1 MKKHYLIKI
10 CCLLFTVASINL
22 NLQAQEK
29 QSIDSL
35 FLNNSAHF
43 KEVVYAHL
51 NKSIYIKGENIGF
64 TAYSFDKY
72 KNNLSKSTSNLY
84 CLIYDSNKKLVK
96 KQLLKVENGIANGVF
111 DVDKDFKTGTY
122 TFKAYTNWMLNF
134 SKESFF
140 TDSFDVIDPQE
151 TKVVAKTK
159 KSDKIDLQ
167 ILPESGHL
175 LTGVINTLGVVAKDS
190 LGYGIS
196 NLKGSI
202 LDQQNNFITSF
213 KLNDLGIGRFSMK
226 PIKNKTYK
234 VQLENTKD
242 FITNF
247 GANSKN
253 SGIIIQLNSNENE
266 VIISCVT
273 NKGTLPFLKG
283 KTYTLAYQNRAKLTK
298 IEIQFDKENV
308 ISKKIAL
315 KNLKSGVTIFTLFDE
330 QNNPIAERLFFN
342 YKNININ
349 TIENASVNNSKDT
362 LHNFNFNFKNGFK
375 DFNNVSISILPE
387 GTKSYNK
394 NSNIISNVLI
404 KPYIKGYLQN
414 GGYYFTDINNQKKY
428 DLDNLLITQG
438 WSSFNWRKLFSQKNN
453 FAHSFEKG
461 ITVRFNIQN
470 EKNSQKQFLIHALS
484 NNPPQF
490 ISLNDNSKSAFVLNN
505 YYPTNNEKAY
515 ISEINNSD
523 GRLNKTAL
531 YTQFYPLIVPE
542 TSKYANHLTSNN
554 SFYAL
559 EIANNLYEFKNLNTK
574 NTLNEIIIKSNL
586 EKQRMYKIKAKT
598 NGKVLFTNKNDINLT
613 LIEYIETRS
622 SRFTARRTSTGMS
635 INLLRPNFGD
645 SNKIDLSSVKT
656 KPYDDNTGV
665 GFKGGSN
672 SDQTVVFIDGVRL
685 IDNSVLYNYTMSV
698 IDYIEFDPN
707 AFDQGFRGNQG
718 VIRITTDLFKFY
730 KPKNHPSLSQIKF
743 PITFSKAKKFYIP
756 MYNSYTDNFYK
767 NYGVINWLPINKINE
782 NGNLNLDIESIRTNK
797 ITLFFEGVSADGE
810 FIFDKKTVD
819 ITPTESF

>member
-1 MKKHYLIKI
+1 MKKYYLIKI
-10 CCLLFTVASINL
+10 CCLLFTVAHINL

-29 QSIDSL
+29 KSIDSI

-72 KNNLSKSTSNLY
+72 KNKLSKSTSNLY
-84 CLIYDSNKKLVK
+84 CLIYDSNNKLVK

-140 TDSFDVIDPQE
+140 TDSFEVIDPEE

-159 KSDKIDLQ
+159 NNSKIDLQ

-175 LTGVINTLGVVAKDS
+175 LNGVINTLGVVAKDS

-202 LDQQNNFITSF
+202 LDQENNFITSF
-213 KLNDLGIGRFSMK
+213 KLNELGIGRFSMK
-226 PIKNKTYK
+226 PVKNKTYK

-242 FITNF
+242 FSTNF
-247 GANSKN
+247 GADSKN
-253 SGIIIQLNSNENE
+253 NGIIIQVNSNENE

-273 NKGTLPFLKG
+273 NKGTLQFLKG
-283 KTYTLAYQNRAKLTK
+283 KTYTLAYQNGAKLTK
-298 IEIQFDKENV
+298 VEIQFDKENS

-315 KNLKSGVTIFTLFDE
+315 KNLKSGITIFTLFNE

-342 YKNININ
+342 YKNISIN

-362 LHNFNFNFKNGFK
+362 LHNFNFNFKKGFK
-375 DFNNVSISILPE
+375 SFNNVSVSILPK
-387 GTKSYNK
+387 GTNSYNK

-414 GGYYFTDINNQKKY
+414 GGYYFTNINNQKKY

-461 ITVRFNIQN
+461 ITVKFNIQD

-484 NNPPQF
+484 NNSPQF
-490 ISLNDNSKSAFVLNN
+490 ISLNDDSKNTFVLNN
-505 YYPTNNEKAY
+505 YYPTSNEKAY
-515 ISEINNSD
+515 ISSIRKKD
-523 GRLNKTAL
+523 GKTFKTPL
-531 YTQFYPLIVPE
+531 YTQFFPSNIPE
-542 TSKYANHLTSNN
+542 TNKSAKHLTTNN
-554 SFYAL
+554 NFYATENPNQLTSYNRLNTGDFLDEVIIKTNLEEERIL
-559 EIANNLYEFKNLNTK
+559 EIRKKKFGRVKFTTLQDSYITLEEFINIYGISFNARRNFINGTLDIGLKNGIRFQSPYSEANQGGTIIYLDGQRLLDNTILFNLSMNIVDYVEFNRSSFG
-574 NTLNEIIIKSNL
+574 E
-586 EKQRMYKIKAKT
+586 
-598 NGKVLFTNKNDINLT
+598 GFTNND
-613 LIEYIETRS
+613 
-622 SRFTARRTSTGMS
+622 
-635 INLLRPNFGD
+635 
-645 SNKIDLSSVKT
+645 
-656 KPYDDNTGV
+656 
-665 GFKGGSN
+665 
-672 SDQTVVFIDGVRL
+672 
-685 IDNSVLYNYTMSV
+685 
-698 IDYIEFDPN
+698 
-707 AFDQGFRGNQG
+707 G
-718 VIRITTDLFKFY
+718 VIRIVTNPMKFY
-730 KPKNHPSLSQIKF
+730 QPIKRQTTTEIKF
-743 PITFSKAKKFYIP
+743 PLTFSNPKKFYAP
-756 MYNSYTDNFYK
+756 KYNSYTDNFYK
-767 NYGVINWLPINKINE
+767 KYGVVDWLPLNKIDE
-782 NGNLNLDIESIRTNK
+782 NGNLNLDIKNIKTDK
-797 ITLFFEGVSADGE
+797 LTLFFEGVSADGE
-810 FIFDKKTVD
+810 FIFDKKTVE
-819 ITPTESF
+819 ITPTKSF

>member
-22 NLQAQEK
+22 NLQAQKK

-35 FLNNSAHF
+35 FLNNSSHF

-72 KNNLSKSTSNLY
+72 KNNLSESTSNLY

-196 NLKGSI
+196 NLKGSV

-213 KLNDLGIGRFSMK
+213 KLNELGIGRFSMK

-234 VQLENTKD
+234 VQLENAKN

-247 GANSKN
+247 GTNSKN
-253 SGIIIQLNSNENE
+253 NGIIIQLNSNENE

-283 KTYTLAYQNRAKLTK
+283 KTYTLAYQNREKLTK

-362 LHNFNFNFKNGFK
+362 LHNFSFNFKNGFK

-387 GTKSYNK
+387 NTKSYNK
-394 NSNIISNVLI
+394 NSNIISNILI

-461 ITVRFNIQN
+461 ITVRFNIQDD
-470 EKNSQKQFLIHALS
+470 KNSQKQFLIHALS

-490 ISLNDNSKSAFVLNN
+490 ISLNDDSKSAFVLNN

-515 ISEINNSD
+515 ISSIRKKDGKLFKTPMYPQFSPNSIPQT
-523 GRLNKTAL
+523 NKSAM
-531 YTQFYPLIVPE
+531 
-542 TSKYANHLTSNN
+542 HLTTNN
-554 SFYAL
+554 NFYAVENTFELTTFNSLNTGDFLDEVIIKTNLEEKRIL
-559 EIANNLYEFKNLNTK
+559 EIKKESFAKVKFTTLQDSYLTLEEFINIYGLSFNARKNYITGTLDIGLSSSIRYQSPYSEGNLGGTIIYLDGQRLLDNSILFNLSMSIVDYVEFNRSSFG
-574 NTLNEIIIKSNL
+574 E
-586 EKQRMYKIKAKT
+586 
-598 NGKVLFTNKNDINLT
+598 GFTNND
-613 LIEYIETRS
+613 
-622 SRFTARRTSTGMS
+622 
-635 INLLRPNFGD
+635 
-645 SNKIDLSSVKT
+645 
-656 KPYDDNTGV
+656 
-665 GFKGGSN
+665 
-672 SDQTVVFIDGVRL
+672 
-685 IDNSVLYNYTMSV
+685 
-698 IDYIEFDPN
+698 
-707 AFDQGFRGNQG
+707 G
-718 VIRITTDLFKFY
+718 VIRIVTNPMKFY
-730 KPKNHPSLSQIKF
+730 QPIKRQTTTEIKF
-743 PITFSKAKKFYIP
+743 PITFSKAKK
-756 MYNSYTDNFYK
+756 
-767 NYGVINWLPINKINE
+767 
-782 NGNLNLDIESIRTNK
+782 
-797 ITLFFEGVSADGE
+797 
-810 FIFDKKTVD
+810 
-819 ITPTESF
+819 

>member
-10 CCLLFTVASINL
+10 CCLLFTVAHINL

-122 TFKAYTNWMLNF
+122 SFKAYTNWMLNF
-134 SKESFF
+134 SEESFF
-140 TDSFDVIDPQE
+140 TDSFEVIDPQE

-159 KSDKIDLQ
+159 NNGKIDLQ

-196 NLKGSI
+196 NLKGSV

-315 KNLKSGVTIFTLFDE
+315 KNLKSGITIFTLFDE

-387 GTKSYNK
+387 STKSYNK

-414 GGYYFTDINNQKKY
+414 GGYYFTDINSQKKY

-438 WSSFNWRKLFSQKNN
+438 WSSFNWRKLFSQKNK

-515 ISEINNSD
+515 ISSIRKKD
-523 GRLNKTAL
+523 GKTFKTPL
-531 YTQFYPLIVPE
+531 YTQFFPSYIPE
-542 TSKYANHLTSNN
+542 TNKTANHLSTNSN
-554 SFYAL
+554 FYATENPNQLTSFNRLNTGDFLDEVIIKTNLEEERIL
-559 EIANNLYEFKNLNTK
+559 EIRKKSFGRVKFTTLQDSYITLEEYINSYSIDFYAVKNHLKGTLDIGRSNSKLFQNLTTKRDFGGTLVYLDGQRVLDSSILLNFSMSIVDYVEFD
-574 NTLNEIIIKSNL
+574 KSSFT
-586 EKQRMYKIKAKT
+586 EGFT
-598 NGKVLFTNKNDINLT
+598 NG
-613 LIEYIETRS
+613 
-622 SRFTARRTSTGMS
+622 
-635 INLLRPNFGD
+635 
-645 SNKIDLSSVKT
+645 
-656 KPYDDNTGV
+656 
-665 GFKGGSN
+665 
-672 SDQTVVFIDGVRL
+672 
-685 IDNSVLYNYTMSV
+685 
-698 IDYIEFDPN
+698 
-707 AFDQGFRGNQG
+707 QG
-718 VIRITTDLFKFY
+718 VIRIVTDPMKFY
-730 KPKNHPSLSQIKF
+730 QPIKRQTTTEIKF

-756 MYNSYTDNFYK
+756 KYNSYTDNFYK
-767 NYGVINWLPINKINE
+767 KYGVVDWLPMNKIDE
-782 NGNLNLDIESIRTNK
+782 NGNLNLDVKNIKTDK
-797 ITLFFEGVSADGE
+797 ITLFFEGVSSNGE
-810 FIFDKKTVD
+810 FIFDKKTLE
-819 ITPTESF
+819 ITPSKLF